1 MKAPTRQTPYQA
13 QLLSRLRCLLLD
25 VDGTIVR
32 GSDATPGAAEFFS
45 VLRRTGR
52 SFLVVTNNNSIS
64 LTEHSQR
71 LAGAGLDIQSDNILS
86 SAEVA
91 ADFLT
96 AQWHVHSAMVLGA
109 RALRE
114 TLSANGLN
122 LTDEKPDCVVVG
134 FDTDLCYER
143 LKKACFLIE
152 QGSRWLATHPDVA
165 MPGSDGFWPDCGA
178 ITAAITIT
186 TGRQPD
192 IVLGKPSKYM
202 AQAAIARSGFTPDQI
217 MMVGDSPETDVLLAK
232 QNGLA
237 AALVLTGACPRDQ
250 AADSG
255 ADIVVDDLGRL
266 AQLLLAHT
274 GGISGAF

>member
-1 MKAPTRQTPYQA
+1 MKAPASQTPYQA

-32 GSDATPGAAEFFS
+32 GSDATPGAGEFFS
-45 VLRRTGR
+45 VLQRTGR

-64 LTEHSQR
+64 LAQHSQR
-71 LAGAGLDIQSDNILS
+71 LIDAGLDIQPQNILS

-91 ADFLT
+91 ADFLK
-96 AQWHVHSAMVLGA
+96 AQWHIHSVMVLGA

-122 LTDEKPDCVVVG
+122 LTDENPDCVVVG
-134 FDTDLCYER
+134 FDTELCYER
-143 LKKACFLIE
+143 LKKACFIIE

-178 ITAAITIT
+178 ITAAISIT
-186 TGRQPD
+186 TGREPD
-192 IVLGKPSKYM
+192 IVLGKPSRYM
-202 AQAAIARSGFTPDQI
+202 AQTAITRSGFSPDQI
-217 MMVGDSPETDVLLAK
+217 MMVGDRPETDVLLAK

-237 AALVLTGACPRDQ
+237 AALVLTGACDRDQ
-250 AADSG
+250 AGTSG
-255 ADIVVDDLGRL
+255 ADIVLDDLGQL
-266 AQLLLAHT
+266 AQLLLAHN
-274 GGISGAF
+274 GDKP

>member
-1 MKAPTRQTPYQA
+1 MKAPARPSRKKPSQS

-45 VLRRTGR
+45 VLQRTHR
-52 SFLVVTNNNSIS
+52 CFLVVTNNNSIS
-64 LTEHSQR
+64 LTQHSQR
-71 LAGAGLDIQSDNILS
+71 LVAAGLDIKPENILS

-91 ADFLT
+91 ADFLRT
-96 AQWHVHSAMVLGA
+96 QWQVRSVMVLGA
-109 RALRE
+109 RALRD

-122 LTDEKPDCVVVG
+122 LTDENPDGVVVG
-134 FDTDLCYER
+134 FDTDLRYDR

-178 ITAAITIT
+178 ITAAITAT
-186 TGRQPD
+186 TGRDPD
-192 IVLGKPSKYM
+192 IVLGKPGKYM
-202 AQAAIARSGFTPDQI
+202 AAAAIARSGFAPDQI
-217 MMVGDSPETDVLLAK
+217 MMVGDRPETDVLLAK

-237 AALVLTGACPRDQ
+237 AALVLTGACSADQ
-250 AADSG
+250 ARTAG
-255 ADIVVDDLGRL
+255 ADIVVEDLGQL

-274 GGISGAF
+274 PG